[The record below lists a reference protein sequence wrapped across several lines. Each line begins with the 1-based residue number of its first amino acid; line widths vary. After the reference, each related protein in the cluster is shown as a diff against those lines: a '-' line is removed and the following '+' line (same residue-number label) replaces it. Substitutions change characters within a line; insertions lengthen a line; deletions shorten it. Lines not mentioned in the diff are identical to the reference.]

1 LRSPL
6 HGILGS
12 IEFLHDTSIDAHQSA
27 LIGQVET
34 CGKTLLDTIN
44 HVLDY
49 SKINDF
55 GSTKEIGASG
65 KGTQSRSNS
74 GKDVSLNLVADFDLG
89 VLVEEVTE
97 AIFAGRIFNRQRRAE
112 RVKSTGVRKVLSR
125 TQSQSLVETVPGDNI
140 SNSDTEVVPQNVAVI
155 LNISKEDNWNVRAQ
169 PGALR
174 RLIMNL
180 LVSLIILYTKTPSS
194 TDNLLQGNAIK
205 YTNQGY
211 VEVSLKSKKDAKQL
225 SRISVELR
233 FSDSGKGM
241 SDEFQRDKLYRA
253 FSQEDPFT
261 EGTGLGLSIVRQ
273 IVESL
278 KGKIKIKSQQGF
290 GTEVAVT
297 FSLPRAKSAIE
308 ESMEIPA
315 QLLQATRGLNIALID
330 QTSRDSDRTREAAR
344 RIHNALRESCV
355 DWFHSK
361 VSSPP
366 YFEDGEDGV
375 AIFLD
380 APPIE
385 YIIGQLNDRGG
396 SRRPSHLTPVIIICP
411 NAYDAAAL
419 RKQVALSV
427 QADRH
432 IEIIAQP

>member
-55 GSTKEIGASG
+55 GATKELGASG
-65 KGTQSRSNS
+65 KGAQSRSSS

-112 RVKSTGVRKVLSR
+112 RVRSTGVRKVLPR
-125 TQSQSLVETVPGDNI
+125 TQSQPLAEPALGENI

-180 LVSLIILYTKTPSS
+180 LVSVVISS
-194 TDNLLQGNAIK
+194 T
-205 YTNQGY
+205 T
-211 VEVSLKSKKDAKQL
+211 
-225 SRISVELR
+225 
-233 FSDSGKGM
+233 FDSIT
-241 SDEFQRDKLYRA
+241 DK
-253 FSQEDPFT
+253 FP
-261 EGTGLGLSIVRQ
+261 G
-273 IVESL
+273 
-278 KGKIKIKSQQGF
+278 
-290 GTEVAVT
+290 
-297 FSLPRAKSAIE
+297 
-308 ESMEIPA
+308 
-315 QLLQATRGLNIALID
+315 
-330 QTSRDSDRTREAAR
+330 
-344 RIHNALRESCV
+344 
-355 DWFHSK
+355 
-361 VSSPP
+361 
-366 YFEDGEDGV
+366 
-375 AIFLD
+375 
-380 APPIE
+380 
-385 YIIGQLNDRGG
+385 
-396 SRRPSHLTPVIIICP
+396 
-411 NAYDAAAL
+411 
-419 RKQVALSV
+419 
-427 QADRH
+427 
-432 IEIIAQP
+432 